1 MEKNRISI
9 EIGGK
14 TYCIAGERSEEY
26 LFKVANYVKKQLAE
40 LNQKYPTMST
50 TDAGILVALNISDE
64 LFSREEPL
72 PSIDRQIDRVMKE
85 KKDKRE
91 SMLPKL
97 PQLPQLTK

>member
-1 MEKNRISI
+1 MEKNRINI

-14 TYCIAGERSEEY
+14 NYSIAGERSEEY

-40 LNQKYPTMST
+40 LNRKYPTMST

-64 LFSREEPL
+64 LFSKEETAA
-72 PSIDRQIDRVMKE
+72 SIDNQIDRMIKNNA
-85 KKDKRE
+85 DKRE

-97 PQLPQLTK
+97 PQLVK